1 MVGAL
6 DLQISVNQARSQYGQ
21 SGQSSEENCV
31 EDGKCC
37 KLLHGTLT
45 VQRFDSA
52 TLDALSA
59 AVNYRV
65 QHSPKSV
72 SPMDSRSVI
81 LFCVSCNAQR
91 VVAPPDDACAECGTQ
106 LSELQQSS
114 TLETVLFPVDGSLD
128 DTQELSSEK
137 VLKQLFQE
145 QISVYQFDSL
155 LGAGAMGKVYLATHE
170 HLDRKCAVKILSPKV
185 VKRDEDY
192 VARFQ
197 NEGRTA
203 AALVHPNIVTTH
215 AIGEHEGFHFLEMEY
230 IPGKT
235 LRQLI
240 EEEGRLTPLRATAL
254 TAQIAEGLGHAHAV
268 GIIHSDLKAENVLLT
283 SQGIPKIVDFGLAKQ
298 VKIHDVTTT
307 TQLVG
312 TPYYMAPELF
322 SGVAP
327 NRQSDV
333 YALGVCYFA
342 MLTGELPYQGET
354 LTDVRKSILDDPLPS
369 LRKAAPEM
377 SLEMGECLSLLLS
390 KAPSNRPR
398 DGIEATQ
405 LLQAVMGGSR
415 DLESLIQEAFGGTK
429 NISWTRDGLNYTI
442 RLTLPD
448 GRGQTVYLEPS
459 HHRSTDRLLLIYSTC
474 CPADAEFYEQVLR
487 INAELSHGSIAV
499 RDIDGQP
506 FFVMVD
512 TYPRATVD
520 AEEIRRTVLELGYH
534 ADDLE
539 KELDGNDHH

>member
-1 MVGAL
+1 
-6 DLQISVNQARSQYGQ
+6 
-21 SGQSSEENCV
+21 
-31 EDGKCC
+31 
-37 KLLHGTLT
+37 
-45 VQRFDSA
+45 
-52 TLDALSA
+52 
-59 AVNYRV
+59 
-65 QHSPKSV
+65 
-72 SPMDSRSVI
+72 MDSRSVI

-91 VVAPPDDACAECGTQ
+91 IVEADTDSCVQCGTQ
-106 LSELQQSS
+106 LSELKNPS
-114 TLETVLFPVDGSLD
+114 TLETVMLPLDGELD
-128 DTQELSSEK
+128 DTQELSAES

-145 QISVYQFDSL
+145 KVSVYLFDSL

-170 HLDRKCAVKILSPKV
+170 HLQRKCAVKILSPKV
-185 VKRDEDY
+185 VKQDEDY

-203 AALVHPNIVTTH
+203 AVLVHPNIVTTH

-235 LRQLI
+235 LRRLI

-268 GIIHSDLKAENVLLT
+268 GIIHSDLKAENVLLN

-298 VKIHDVTTT
+298 VKTHDTTT
-307 TQLVG
+307 TNQLVG
-312 TPYYMAPELF
+312 TPHYMAPELF

-333 YALGVCYFA
+333 YALGVCYFV
-342 MLTGELPYQGET
+342 MLTGELPYRGET
-354 LTDVRKSILDDPLPS
+354 LTDVRKAILDDPLPS
-369 LRKAAPEM
+369 LRKVAPDM
-377 SLEMGECLSLLLS
+377 NLEMGECLSLLLS

-398 DGIEATQ
+398 DGIEAAQ

-415 DLESLIQEAFGGTK
+415 DLESLIQEAFGGAS
-429 NISWTRDGLNYTI
+429 NITWKREGLKYTV
-442 RLTLPD
+442 RMTLAD
-448 GRGQTVYLEPS
+448 GRSQTLYLEPS
-459 HHRSTDRLLLIYSTC
+459 HHRSTDRLLLIYSIC
-474 CPADAEFYEQVLR
+474 CPAVPEFYEQVLR
-487 INAELSHGSIAV
+487 VNAELSHGSIAI
-499 RDIDGQP
+499 RDIEDKP
-506 FFVMVD
+506 YFVMVD

-520 AEEIRRTVLELGYH
+520 AEEIRRSVLELGYH